1 MTSTEEKGDLE
12 KSDLQKQLQDSPI
25 WIQLSGKLTVGSLFG
40 YLIGNFAKQITD
52 EAIWYVGLSACLI
65 GGLHYMKWVTIN
77 YKQIDSD
84 VLHLY
89 NKVQEAEE

>member
-1 MTSTEEKGDLE
+1 MTEEIQETLRKKTEEIQETLKEMTGTEE

-25 WIQLSGKLTVGSLFG
+25 WIQLSGKLTVGSLAG
-40 YLIGNFAKQITD
+40 YLIGNFTKQITD

-77 YKQIDSD
+77 YK
-84 VLHLY
+84 
-89 NKVQEAEE
+89 